1 MVRTA
6 SDMLPLGTEAPNF
19 RLPDAVSGRE
29 VSLAE
34 LPADRPLLVMFVC
47 NHCPYVVHVRD
58 EFPRL
63 AQDYEGRLAI
73 VAINANSL
81 ATHPQDGPGPMR
93 QLALEQRWSFP
104 FLFDATQAVAK
115 AYHAACTPDF
125 FLFRAADAHGARRL
139 AYRGQLD
146 GARPGNDVPVTGRDL
161 RAAIDALLAG
171 REVDADQRAS
181 LGCNIKWS
189 PGNEPEYFP
198 AAGS

>member
-6 SDMLPLGTEAPNF
+6 SDMLALGTAAPDF
-19 RLPDAVSGRE
+19 HLPDTVSGRAMA
-29 VSLAE
+29 LADF
-34 LPADRPLLVMFVC
+34 PADRPLLVMFVC

-63 AQDYEGRLAI
+63 ARDYHGRLAI
-73 VAINANSL
+73 VAINSNSL

-93 QLALEQRWSFP
+93 DLALELDWSFP
-104 FLFDATQAVAK
+104 FLFDSTQEVAK

-125 FLFRAADAHGARRL
+125 FLFRAADASGSRRL

-146 GARPGNDVPVTGRDL
+146 GARPGNDVPVTGSDL

-171 REVDADQRAS
+171 GEPSGEQRAS
-181 LGCNIKWS
+181 LGCNIKWAA
-189 PGNEPEYFP
+189 GNEPDYFP
-198 AAGS
+198 AAG

>member
-6 SDMLPLGTEAPNF
+6 SDMLPLGTAAPDF
-19 RLPDAVSGRE
+19 RLKDAVSGRD
-29 VSLAE
+29 VSLADF
-34 LPADRPLLVMFVC
+34 PAARPLLVMFVC
-47 NHCPYVVHVRD
+47 NHCPYVVHVRA

-63 AQDYEGRLAI
+63 ARDYGGRLSI

-93 QLALEQRWSFP
+93 ELALAEGWSFP
-104 FLFDATQAVAK
+104 FLFDDTQEVAK

-125 FLFRAADAHGARRL
+125 FLFGAAGPDGARRL

-161 RAAIDALLAG
+161 RAAVDALLDG
-171 REVDADQRAS
+171 REPSADQRPS
-181 LGCNIKWS
+181 LGCNIKWAA
-189 PGNEPEYFP
+189 GNEPGYFP
-198 AAGS
+198 AAG